1 MFEFVQNWGHGN
13 ETLLLVVALIS
24 LVVFVVGLLVTPVVV
39 VRLPADY
46 FLRESNSFDQR
57 SQINLLR
64 RILKNLLGVLLV
76 FSGFV
81 MLFLPGPGVMVLLIG
96 LALMDFPGKRKLL
109 VKLLLQPK
117 VSSVINRLRQK
128 RGEAPLI
135 LETENND

>member
-24 LVVFVVGLLVTPVVV
+24 LVVFVVGLLVTPLVV

-46 FLRESNSFDQR
+46 FLRKSNSFDQR

>member
-24 LVVFVVGLLVTPVVV
+24 LVVFVVGLLVTPLVV